1 MEISPHLPGSR
12 APRDPGALMLKA
24 KELEAAFLSEMLSHT
39 GLGASSESFGGGEG
53 EEQFASF
60 LRGEQAKLM
69 VEKGGIGLAEMI
81 FKSLV
86 EAEGARHDA

>member
-1 MEISPHLPGSR
+1 MQIAQVKAFQPLPPDR
-12 APRDPGALMLKA
+12 QRMMDKA
-24 KELEAAFLSEMLSHT
+24 KELEAAFLSEMLSHA
-39 GLGASSESFGGGEG
+39 GLNAEADSFGGGAG

-60 LRGEQAKLM
+60 LRGEQAKLI

-86 EAEGARHDA
+86 KAEGNTHGA